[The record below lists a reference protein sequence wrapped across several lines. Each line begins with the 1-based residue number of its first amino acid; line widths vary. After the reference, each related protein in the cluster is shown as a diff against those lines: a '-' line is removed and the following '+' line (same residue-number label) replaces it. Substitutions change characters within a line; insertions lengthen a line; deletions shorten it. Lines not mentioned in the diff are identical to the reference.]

1 MFVSPSL
8 WSLSPRS
15 PVLIGL
21 FRRAVQRRLC
31 RSSALFS
38 ALVGLGLL
46 WGCAPAKS
54 VLRPQLQPEQQAVVV
69 YYPGETLCE
78 PRIDLGFVQ
87 GIAGQ
92 EPLPGQKA
100 REPATL
106 EAALDFLRLAA
117 WEHGANAVL
126 LLDRKQSSSEAVYV
140 TTGTAIRCQL
150 PDTSPIDP

>member
-1 MFVSPSL
+1 M
-8 WSLSPRS
+8 
-15 PVLIGL
+15 
-21 FRRAVQRRLC
+21 
-31 RSSALFS
+31 
-38 ALVGLGLL
+38 
-46 WGCAPAKS
+46 
-54 VLRPQLQPEQQAVVV
+54 V

-87 GIAGQ
+87 GIAGL